1 MQPKQ
6 DDSSDVTLVL
16 KDGKEIRATRNQL
29 SESDFFSTLLNSDMK
44 ENREGIIRL
53 EHITE
58 TVMKDVLKFMRCGCV
73 IITQQNAVNLLE
85 AADYLLLPSLK
96 KCVERF
102 LERELTTSN
111 CVSTYYYAEK
121 YQCKDLMVISR
132 NFFFPNFAAVAQS
145 QEFLNLESEQVER
158 WICSDRIGDST
169 LEDDVFKVILQW
181 IEQSKSER
189 KGNFQELFRHVRLPF
204 MSRDYLYRHV
214 VTNDLV
220 KENPSCLK
228 EVKQTLKN
236 SRYRRGYH
244 RRPHRKWS
252 EYEEELPGLLILAGI
267 CSGSRCTII

>member
-6 DDSSDVTLVL
+6 EDSSDVTLLL
-16 KDGKEIRATRNQL
+16 KDGKEIRATRSQL

-58 TVMKDVLKFMRCGCV
+58 TVMADVLEFMRCGSV
-73 IITQQNAVNLLE
+73 MITHQNAVYLLE

-96 KCVERF
+96 KFVARF
-102 LERELTTSN
+102 LARELTASN

-121 YQCKDLMVISR
+121 YRCKDLMVISR

-145 QEFLNLESEQVER
+145 QEFLNLESQQVER
-158 WICSDRIGDST
+158 WICSDKIGDST

-189 KGNFQELFRHVRLPF
+189 KGNFQELFYHVRLPF
-204 MSRDYLYRHV
+204 MSRDYLRRHV

-228 EVKQTLKN
+228 RVKEELKY
-236 SRYRRGYH
+236 RYPKDYYRRS
-244 RRPHRKWS
+244 HRKWS
-252 EYEEELPGLLILAGI
+252 DYEDELHPLFLLVAR
-267 CSGSRCTII
+267 CSCTII

>member
-6 DDSSDVTLVL
+6 EDSSDVTLLL
-16 KDGKEIRATRNQL
+16 KDGKEIRATRSQL

-58 TVMKDVLKFMRCGCV
+58 TVMADVLEFMRCGSV
-73 IITQQNAVNLLE
+73 MITHQNAVYLLE

-96 KCVERF
+96 KFVARF
-102 LERELTTSN
+102 LARELTASN

-121 YQCKDLMVISR
+121 YRCKDLMVISR

-145 QEFLNLESEQVER
+145 QEFLNLESQQVER
-158 WICSDRIGDST
+158 WICSDKIGDST

-189 KGNFQELFRHVRLPF
+189 KGNFQELFYHVRLPF
-204 MSRDYLYRHV
+204 MSRDYLRRHV

-228 EVKQTLKN
+228 RVKGALRDGRYPKG
-236 SRYRRGYH
+236 SYRRS
-244 RRPHRKWS
+244 PRKWS
-252 EYEEELPGLLILAGI
+252 DYEDELHPLFLLVAR
-267 CSGSRCTII
+267 CSCTII

>member
-16 KDGKEIRATRNQL
+16 KDCKEIRATRGQL

-44 ENREGIIRL
+44 ESREGIIRL

-58 TVMKDVLKFMRCGCV
+58 TVMRDVLEFTRCGSV
-73 IITQQNAVNLLE
+73 KITRENATDILE

-96 KCVERF
+96 KFVERF
-102 LERELTTSN
+102 LERELSASN

-121 YQCKDLMVISR
+121 YQCVDLVVTSR
-132 NFFFPNFAAVAQS
+132 KFFFSNFAAVAQS
-145 QEFLNLESEQVER
+145 QEFLRLESRQVER
-158 WICSDRIGDST
+158 WIRCDDIGVST
-169 LEDDVFKVILQW
+169 TEDDVFKVIFKW

-189 KGNFQELFRHVRLPF
+189 KGNFQQLFRHVRLPF
-204 MSRDYLYRHV
+204 TSRDYLRRHV

-228 EVKQTLKN
+228 LVKKALKEN
-236 SRYRRGYH
+236 YHANGYH
-244 RRPHRKWS
+244 RQPPRRWS
-252 EYEEELPGLLILAGI
+252 EQELHPLLLLAG
-267 CSGSRCTII
+267 RCTII